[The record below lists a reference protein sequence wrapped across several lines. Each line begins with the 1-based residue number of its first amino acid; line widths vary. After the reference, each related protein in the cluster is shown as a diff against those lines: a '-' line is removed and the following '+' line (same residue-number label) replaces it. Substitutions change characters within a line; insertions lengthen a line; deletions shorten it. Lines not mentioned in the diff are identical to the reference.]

1 MEIPYSSLP
10 GVPRSNGF
18 LSANYYSRNNPY
30 DGSSYYTD
38 ETEEEVKMLFNNS
51 RISSNFILHEIWL
64 FNITFLISIVWEIFR
79 KRDSWLPTS
88 PSKSRIK

>member
-18 LSANYYSRNNPY
+18 LSTSYYSRNNQY

-38 ETEEEVKMLFNNS
+38 ETEEEVKMLFQLLEKFFKFVLMPFTRNLIVQHTFS
-51 RISSNFILHEIWL
+51 YFYSLIDIQRMWL
-64 FNITFLISIVWEIFR
+64 LVTN
-79 KRDSWLPTS
+79 
-88 PSKSRIK
+88 

>member
-1 MEIPYSSLP
+1 MCLGGWEMEIPYSSLP

-51 RISSNFILHEIWL
+51 RISSNL
-64 FNITFLISIVWEIFR
+64 FYMKFDYST
-79 KRDSWLPTS
+79 
-88 PSKSRIK
+88 

>member
-18 LSANYYSRNNPY
+18 LSANYYSRSNPY

-51 RISSNFILHEIWL
+51 RISSNL
-64 FNITFLISIVWEIFR
+64 FYMKFDYST
-79 KRDSWLPTS
+79 
-88 PSKSRIK
+88 

>member
-18 LSANYYSRNNPY
+18 LSANYYSRNSPY

-38 ETEEEVKMLFNNS
+38 ETEEEVKILFQLLENFFKFV
-51 RISSNFILHEIWL
+51 FILHEIGL
-64 FNITFLISIVWEIFR
+64 FNIAFFISIV
-79 KRDSWLPTS
+79 
-88 PSKSRIK
+88 

>member
-1 MEIPYSSLP
+1 MEIPYNSLP

-38 ETEEEVKMLFNNS
+38 ETEEEVKILFQLLE
-51 RISSNFILHEIWL
+51 NFFKFVFLHEIGL
-64 FNITFLISIVWEIFR
+64 FNIAFRISIV
-79 KRDSWLPTS
+79 
-88 PSKSRIK
+88 

>member
-1 MEIPYSSLP
+1 MCLGGWEMEIPYSSLP

-38 ETEEEVKMLFNNS
+38 ETEEEVKILFQLLE
-51 RISSNFILHEIWL
+51 NFFKFFFDFTRNW
-64 FNITFLISIVWEIFR
+64 IVQHSFFYFYSLKDIQ
-79 KRDSWLPTS
+79 KT
-88 PSKSRIK
+88 

>member
-38 ETEEEVKMLFNNS
+38 ETEEEVKMLISYS
-51 RISSNFILHEIWL
+51 RISSNLLVLYDIGL
-64 FNITFLISIVWEIFR
+64 FNITFLISIV
-79 KRDSWLPTS
+79 
-88 PSKSRIK
+88 

>member
-38 ETEEEVKMLFNNS
+38 ETEEEVKILFQLLE
-51 RISSNFILHEIWL
+51 NF
-64 FNITFLISIVWEIFR
+64 FNFTRNWIVQHSFFYFYSLKDIQ
-79 KRDSWLPTS
+79 KT
-88 PSKSRIK
+88 